1 MKVLVDT
8 HIFLWLMTEPERLVP
23 AIRSACQDEENQL
36 VLSVVSL
43 WEIQIKVGLGK
54 LTLHLPLRQI
64 LDEQTHRGAF
74 ELLPVLAEHVL
85 ALDSLPA
92 YHQDPFDRLLIA
104 QAIAEN
110 LLLASQDAKI
120 AAYSA
125 TVPLVM

>member
-1 MKVLVDT
+1 VKVLVDT